1 MNRTS
6 RCVSFLATV
15 AGITLLGY
23 LLRRAGVSTVVQAI
37 RLMGA
42 GFLALLFLSGIRHG
56 LRAIA
61 WRCCMDP
68 GAPPQRFLD
77 LVALRLMG
85 ESATDLS
92 PAGPILGETLK
103 VWAVSKSI
111 PARFGVTSVVIEDLT
126 YSVGTA
132 SFVLTGFLLLLVS
145 TARKHDLV
153 NPGGAMILLALA
165 AILLAIAVQKNHLLR
180 KLFLRL
186 RTSARGQ
193 ALLARHGPAL
203 RGWKVGVREFF
214 RIRRRL
220 FLGVLTMEIAVN
232 VISFGE
238 TYLILKSA
246 TAHASFLNAYLV
258 ESANR
263 CAQLVASFVPFGL
276 GVDEGTTTATLRSL
290 GRSLSEGVSVAIIR
304 KIRSLF
310 WDFVGLGLAAH
321 FMMARREQIRGTP
334 LARNHRE
341 DVPQALAA
349 AIAGRIP

>member
-15 AGITLLGY
+15 AGIALLGY

-37 RLMGA
+37 RLLGA
-42 GFLALLFLSGIRHG
+42 GFLALLFLSGIRHC

-61 WRCCMDP
+61 WRYCVDP

-77 LVALRLMG
+77 LVVLRLMG

-103 VWAVSKSI
+103 VWAVSKRI
-111 PARFGVTSVVIEDLT
+111 PARFGVTSVVIEGLI

-132 SFVLTGFLLLLVS
+132 SFVLTGFLILLVS
-145 TARKHDLV
+145 TARKHHLI
-153 NPGGAMILLALA
+153 NPGEAMFLWALA
-165 AILLAIAVQKNHLLR
+165 PILLAIVVQKNHVLGKLLLR
-180 KLFLRL
+180 MNN
-186 RTSARGQ
+186 SARGQ
-193 ALLARHGPAL
+193 ALLARYGKAI
-203 RGWKVGVREFF
+203 RGWEAGVREFF
-214 RIRRRL
+214 RTRRKL
-220 FLGVLTMEIAVN
+220 FLGVLAIEVVVN

-238 TYLILKSA
+238 TYLILESA

-276 GVDEGTTTATLRSL
+276 GVDEGTTAATLRSL
-290 GRSLSEGVSVAIIR
+290 GGTLGEGVSVAMIR

-321 FMMARREQIRGTP
+321 FMIARREQSRLTL
-334 LARNHRE
+334 LAQNHRE
-341 DVPQALAA
+341 DVPQALAT
-349 AIAGRIP
+349 AIAGRMP

>member
-165 AILLAIAVQKNHLLR
+165 VQKNHLLR

-203 RGWKVGVREFF
+203 HGWKVGVREFF

-290 GRSLSEGVSVAIIR
+290 GRTVSEGVSVAIIR

-321 FMMARREQIRGTP
+321 FMMARREQSRGTL
-334 LARNHRE
+334 LAQTHRE
-341 DVPQALAA
+341 DAPQTLAA